1 MKNIDK
7 QLGKLLFE
15 RIEEVLLNEKL
26 SPKERIPK
34 YRTILDDLFKSL
46 TVDATQHING
56 LSARSIYVFREY
68 DIPRNIINQTHE
80 LRKFANKV
88 VHESDLIPDNK
99 DELRCVYQI
108 AQVLSYFSKLEVPR
122 NIHNHYKTQIDE
134 IKKEYRFKKP
144 VLPSYD
150 FHAVVE
156 DVFIPFGDFADKFC
170 VITCN
175 TDELGIIKLKLWN
188 NKNESGFGSD
198 LTVFGKLVE
207 VYQNIFVT
215 KVKPYKE
222 KEGEFYTTDQ
232 SYIVL
237 EPDYLI
243 DAKELSECRQFS
255 SKTATKYE
263 DNPLLYI
270 LKRFTKGEIT
280 DRIMVGNIVGK
291 MLDDVVIEEKYDYK
305 VSFETVM
312 RENSFGMLCMANEN
326 GTYDR
331 TNIEKVYIESKDHE
345 NQLKE
350 ILKTFKDQNLII
362 EPTFI
367 SNKYGLQGRLDLL
380 VDY

>member
-1 MKNIDK
+1 MTSI
-7 QLGKLLFE
+7 LFQHNPCHSD
-15 RIEEVLLNEKL
+15 RA
-26 SPKERIPK
+26 IPPAMPQ
-34 YRTILDDLFKSL
+34 YDL
-46 TVDATQHING
+46 
-56 LSARSIYVFREY
+56 R
-68 DIPRNIINQTHE
+68 
-80 LRKFANKV
+80 
-88 VHESDLIPDNK
+88 
-99 DELRCVYQI
+99 
-108 AQVLSYFSKLEVPR
+108 
-122 NIHNHYKTQIDE
+122 
-134 IKKEYRFKKP
+134 
-144 VLPSYD
+144 
-150 FHAVVE
+150 
-156 DVFIPFGDFADKFC
+156 
-170 VITCN
+170 N

-255 SKTATKYE
+255 NKTATKYE

-291 MLDDVVIEEKYDYK
+291 MLDDVVIEEKYDHK
-305 VSFETVM
+305 DSFETVM

-350 ILKTFKDQNLII
+350 ILKTFKVSKFNYRAYVYL
-362 EPTFI
+362 
-367 SNKYGLQGRLDLL
+367 K
-380 VDY
+380 